1 MTRLAPDAAARLSE
15 ERDRARRRVEDLDAF
30 LREQLLCACDT
41 DEITLRDAR
50 TERARLLD
58 RIERLSDTLDAA
70 ATIPDDEL
78 MRASVVAPGV
88 PFRLRDL
95 DDGSEAR
102 VEIGPDLDVDVGSSG
117 ALRVSEASPLGR
129 AVLGRTVGERFEVV
143 PRQGVTVRY
152 EVVDLLVGPPAS
164 GR

>member
-1 MTRLAPDAAARLSE
+1 VTRLTPDAAARLSA
-15 ERDRARRRVEDLDAF
+15 ERDRARQRIDELDAF

-50 TERARLLD
+50 TERERLLD
-58 RIERLSDTLDAA
+58 RTQRLSDTLDAA
-70 ATIPDDEL
+70 STIPSGEL
-78 MRASVVAPGV
+78 AHASVVASGV

-95 DDGSEAR
+95 DDGSEVR
-102 VEIGPDLDVDVGSSG
+102 VTIGPDLDVDVGSPG

-129 AVLGRTVGERFEVV
+129 AVLGRTVGERFEVA
-143 PRQGVTVRY
+143 PRAGVTLRY
-152 EVVDLLVGPPAS
+152 EVVELLVGPTAS

>member
-1 MTRLAPDAAARLSE
+1 MTRLTPSVAIRLGE
-15 ERDRARRRVEDLDAF
+15 ERDRARRRVEELDAF

-50 TERARLLD
+50 TERERLLD
-58 RIERLSDTLDAA
+58 RIERLSDTLEAA
-70 ATIPDDEL
+70 STIPDEEL
-78 MRASVVAPGV
+78 TQASVVAPGV

-102 VEIGPDLDVDVGSSG
+102 IEIVPDLDVEVGSPG
-117 ALRVSEASPLGR
+117 VLRVSEASPLGR
-129 AVLGRTVGERFEVV
+129 AVLGRAVGERFEVV
-143 PRQGVTVRY
+143 PRPGTSLRY
-152 EVVDLLVGPPAS
+152 EVVDLLAGPPAS